1 MSYGTGAI
9 MAVPAHDSR
18 DWDFAKKYG
27 INMIRVIDGGDISKE
42 AFTDCSS
49 GTLINSDFINGL
61 TVDKAKE
68 KVVNWLEKN
77 KIGEHKVNYK
87 LRD

>member
-1 MSYGTGAI
+1 
-9 MAVPAHDSR
+9 
-18 DWDFAKKYG
+18 
-27 INMIRVIDGGDISKE
+27 MIQVIDGGDISKE

-68 KVVNWLEKN
+68 
-77 KIGEHKVNYK
+77 
-87 LRD
+87 R